1 MELTYHETQEGY
13 LLPNLASPMEAT
25 PDIGTWGRRR
35 KTYLKNHRKGMYAV
49 MKTEGVL
56 FQHLAEINRQAEQ
69 MWTRLVERLAE
80 TQNIDNAMKYRDPM
94 KWVGRMNAIRSQA
107 TELVNEELIYQ

>member
-13 LLPNLASPMEAT
+13 LLPNLTASMAAT

-35 KTYLKNHRKGMYAV
+35 RNYLKNHHKGMYAV
-49 MKTEGVL
+49 MKTDGPL
-56 FQHLAEINRQAEQ
+56 FPHLVEINQRAEA
-69 MWTRLVERLAE
+69 MWMRLVKQLAWSHK
-80 TQNIDNAMKYRDPM
+80 IDNAMKRHDPM

-107 TELVNEELIYQ
+107 TEIVNQELIYF

>member
-1 MELTYHETQEGY
+1 
-13 LLPNLASPMEAT
+13 
-25 PDIGTWGRRR
+25 
-35 KTYLKNHRKGMYAV
+35 
-49 MKTEGVL
+49 L

-69 MWTRLVERLAE
+69 MWTRLVEQLTK

-107 TELVNEELIYQ
+107 TELVNEEQIYQ